1 MGEETSATWPT
12 FGELEEALP
21 AASAPAYT
29 DGLIA
34 VVILLIA
41 LSVALYHALIRP
53 RGRGRALLLLTAPP
67 AAIARVGEMLP
78 TVRFFIL
85 GLLQSFLV
93 VAILAMLLLPGE
105 VGVSSLSVADFWLR
119 VGRLSLLVGGGYA
132 VVTLIQAWMVYTF
145 CPTERIPL
153 WWAGYQISWI
163 GAASLLLIPLVMRLF
178 TSLSATV
185 ALWAVG
191 VIYVVFRG
199 FLCYRGL
206 QLFPRLRRYPLHI
219 ILYLCAS
226 EIGPLLFLVEGASIS
241 VNQ

>member
-1 MGEETSATWPT
+1 MGEETTATWPS

-41 LSVALYHALIRP
+41 LSVMLYHALIQP
-53 RGRGRALLLLTAPP
+53 RGRGRAILLLTAPP
-67 AAIARVGEMLP
+67 TAIARVGEMLP
-78 TVRFFIL
+78 TIRFFIL
-85 GLLQSFLV
+85 GLLQSILV

-105 VGVSSLSVADFWLR
+105 MGVSSLSVADFWLM
-119 VGRLSLLVGGGYA
+119 VGRLSLLVGGGY
-132 VVTLIQAWMVYTF
+132 VVATLIQAWMVYTF

-153 WWAGYQISWI
+153 WWASYQICWI
-163 GAASLLLIPLVMRLF
+163 GATSLLLIPLVMRLF
-178 TSLSATV
+178 TPVTTTV
-185 ALWAVG
+185 VLAVVG
-191 VIYVVFRG
+191 VIYLLYRV

-206 QLFPRLRRYPLHI
+206 QLFSGLRRYPLHI
-219 ILYLCAS
+219 ILYLCAC
-226 EIGPLLFLVEGASIS
+226 EIGPLLFLLEGASIS